1 MTEAV
6 GFPAFPAT
14 TRRPGHF
21 ANSWWGQEWLR
32 AVAETALDTKPLKQG
47 RRLAYAGRIGPIT
60 VSPGRITA
68 QVTDVD
74 AVYHTV
80 VFVDPLTDQQWQ
92 RFLDEVTA
100 KAGHLA
106 ALLDRDMPHELVEAA
121 ADADVP
127 LLPGIGDLRGEC
139 ECLDWEMCQHAAAVC
154 FQTSWLLDADP
165 FVLLLL
171 RGRAQQT
178 LTADLRERSAKA
190 AAEARREA
198 PSAPDRTRHVFPLAF
213 PEAPGVD
220 PAALAEAAT
229 LAITRA
235 RNLLLGDES
244 GAESDLAAR
253 LSVLLNTQDRPPHVT
268 N

>member
-14 TRRPGHF
+14 QRRPGRF
-21 ANSWWGQEWLR
+21 ARTWWGQEWLR
-32 AVAETALDTKPLKQG
+32 AMAETAMDTAPLKRG
-47 RRLAYAGRIGPIT
+47 RRLAHAGRVGPIT
-60 VSPGRITA
+60 VSPGQLTA

-80 VFVDPLTDQQWQ
+80 VFVDRLSDQQWQ

-127 LLPGIGDLRGEC
+127 LLPGLGELRGEC
-139 ECLDWEMCQHAAAVC
+139 DCPDWEMCQHAAAVC

-171 RGRAQQT
+171 RGRAQQA
-178 LTADLRERSAKA
+178 LTDELRERTTNRSVPP
-190 AAEARREA
+190 
-198 PSAPDRTRHVFPLAF
+198 PSAHDRPPHVFPLVL
-213 PEAPGVD
+213 PDAPGVD
-220 PAALAEAAT
+220 PSALTAAG
-229 LAITRA
+229 TRA
-235 RNLLLGDES
+235 MARARELLRRDET
-244 GAESDLAAR
+244 GAESEVTTR
-253 LSVLLNTQDRPPHVT
+253 LSALLNTEDRPPHVT
-268 N
+268 G